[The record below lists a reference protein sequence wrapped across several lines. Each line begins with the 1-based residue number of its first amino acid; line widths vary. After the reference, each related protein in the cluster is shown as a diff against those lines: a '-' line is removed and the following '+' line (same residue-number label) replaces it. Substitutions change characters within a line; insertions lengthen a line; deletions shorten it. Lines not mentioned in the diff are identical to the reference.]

1 MNPRSDLRRLLALHR
16 PYLGWLLLGVLLS
29 LLATLANVALM
40 ATSGWFIAGMAIAG
54 VLGTQ
59 INYFLP
65 SAGIRGFSILRII
78 SRYGERLVTHEATFR
93 VITAVR
99 VWFYERIEPLAPA
112 RLQGLHSGDLLS
124 RLRADVD
131 RLDRF
136 YLSILLP
143 LLVAAIAVLLFTVF
157 LAMHSAMAALV
168 NLGMLL
174 LAGVGIPLAV
184 NLLGNAAGRDKV
196 ALESQLRTHVI
207 DGVQGLA
214 ELMVHGADDAQSER
228 IEAASHAMIKR
239 QETLAGLAA
248 MSQAALVLLTGAAV
262 VGGLLVTIPLVRSG
276 LLPPANL
283 AMIALFTLATFEVV
297 APLPNAFKVLGE
309 TLASA
314 RRLFALVDA
323 EPEVPEP
330 TLPITHSVQAAD
342 IEFRDVHFA
351 YAGRAPVLKGIDL
364 RIEAGERIAILGATG
379 SGKSTL
385 INLLLRF
392 WAADQGTVLFAGED
406 VRAWSGNALRRRLAV
421 VSQHAHIFNATLREN
436 LLIANPTASEDDL
449 LQACE
454 QAGIAEFIRQRG
466 LDSFVGEAGIKLSG
480 GQRRRLTL
488 ARALLRDTPV
498 LILDEPGEGLDARTE
513 QTLIQGLI
521 ADRPEQTRVFITHRF
536 AGLEAMDRIVV
547 MDQGRIVEAGSHCD
561 LMARHGL
568 YRRLR
573 SL

>member
-1 MNPRSDLRRLLALHR
+1 MTRRSDLRRLLALHR
-16 PYLGWLLLGVLLS
+16 PYLGWLLAGMLLS

-40 ATSGWFIAGMAIAG
+40 ATSGWFIASMAIAG
-54 VLGTQ
+54 VLGAQ

-78 SRYGERLVTHEATFR
+78 SRYGERLVTHEGTFR
-93 VITAVR
+93 VITVVR
-99 VWFYERIEPLAPA
+99 MWFYERIEPLAPA

-143 LLVAAIAVLLFTVF
+143 LTVAGVAVLLFTLF
-157 LAMHSAMAALV
+157 LAMHSPLAALV

-174 LAGVGIPLAV
+174 LAGVGVPLLV
-184 NLLGNAAGRDKV
+184 NALGSAAGRERI
-196 ALESQLRTHVI
+196 ALEAELRTRVI

-214 ELMVHGADDAQSER
+214 ELTVYGADDTQSER

-239 QETLAGLAA
+239 QETLAGLGA
-248 MSQAALVLLTGAAV
+248 MSQGALVLISGAAV
-262 VGGLLVTIPLVRSG
+262 MGGLLVTIPLVRSG

-283 AMIALFTLATFEVV
+283 AMIALFTLATFEAI

-330 TLPITHSVQAAD
+330 GWPVTHRTQPAT

-351 YAGRAPVLKGIDL
+351 YPGRATVLDGIDL

-392 WAADQGTVLFAGED
+392 WAADRGTVLFADED
-406 VRAWSGNALRRRLAV
+406 VRAWSGESLRRRLSV

-436 LLIANPTASEDDL
+436 LLIANPNASEAQIVL
-449 LQACE
+449 ACA
-454 QAGIAEFIRQRG
+454 QAGIADFVQERG

-480 GQRRRLTL
+480 GQRRRLAL

-498 LILDEPGEGLDARTE
+498 LILDEPSEGLDARTE
-513 QTLIQGLI
+513 QRLMRGLI
-521 ADRPEQTRVFITHRF
+521 ADNPAQTRVFITHRF
-536 AGLEAMDRIVV
+536 AGLESMHRIVV
-547 MDQGRIVEAGSHCD
+547 MDQGRIVETGTHAD
-561 LMARHGL
+561 LMAKDSV

-573 SL
+573 RL